1 MLAKLAENVQ
11 VCENDKDASRKNRG
25 FPLAGNGE
33 KAVRMQERKKMWGIS
48 FAMAGLVLVGLS
60 LGFLPWPH
68 SLPSVSRPLCR
79 SLQESSLP
87 LADPTIDAARS
98 SMPSA
103 QRHLRLE
110 TSELVAEGAAELLS
124 TPWEDRAYPSLLKEL
139 LAETPR
145 PVALPGSG
153 PARGV
158 PELLAAS
165 ARISARPEHE
175 KKPSGALFCPGIA
188 EFTVLPR
195 NQLEPGFAGKTMVER
210 SLRYHDT
217 VRRLAFRYGLDPAL
231 VLAVMQVESS
241 FDPNQVSVRSAHGLM
256 QIVPGT
262 AGREVRRWLGE
273 GGEPSSG
280 ELLNPEQ
287 NIRYGV
293 IYLHLLHSAHLGG
306 IKDPLS
312 REYCAIASY
321 NGGSNMVLRQFGASR
336 EEAFKAINAMTA
348 EEVYNKLLESLPAR
362 ETRSFVRKV
371 LAARHIYTAVV
382 DKNPA
387 QSEG

>member
-1 MLAKLAENVQ
+1 M
-11 VCENDKDASRKNRG
+11 RK
-25 FPLAGNGE
+25 
-33 KAVRMQERKKMWGIS
+33 RKKIMGIR
-48 FAMAGLVLVGLS
+48 FAVVGLLLAGLS

-68 SLPSVSRPLCR
+68 SLPSVNRPLCR

-87 LADPTIDAARS
+87 LADASIDAARS

-110 TSELVAEGAAELLS
+110 SSELVAEGSVELLS
-124 TPWEDRAYPSLLKEL
+124 PLWEDRSYSSLLKEL
-139 LAETPR
+139 LAEAPR
-145 PVALPGSG
+145 PVVFSGAGST
-153 PARGV
+153 RGV
-158 PELLAAS
+158 PELLAGS
-165 ARISARPEHE
+165 ARISVRPEHE
-175 KKPSGALFCPGIA
+175 QKGSGAALCSGIA

-195 NQLEPGFAGKTMVER
+195 NQLEPGFASKTMVER

-256 QIVPGT
+256 QIVPET

-306 IKDPLS
+306 IKDPRS

-336 EEAFKAINAMTA
+336 EEAVAAINAMTA
-348 EEVYNKLLESLPAR
+348 EQVYNRLLQSLPAR

-371 LAARHIYTAVV
+371 LAARRIYTAVV
-382 DKNPA
+382 DKNPI